1 MNNKIAMLLCL
12 LMVSAPMAGCVGGN
26 DESNPDN
33 EELSDDW
40 NVYFAAT
47 AADLPTCDETT
58 NGRLY
63 YVESGAQFQVC
74 KTTGWEVITIQGPV
88 GANGADGTDGQ
99 DGAPGS
105 NGADGTNGQD
115 GAAGEDGVSTL
126 IRVLSSTGCTTGG
139 NTFEIGDDTNGDG
152 VLDLTEVILT
162 LDICNGADGVDGQD
176 GAAGANGADGQD
188 GAPGADGTNGQ
199 DGAPGADGT

>member
-40 NVYFAAT
+40 NVHFAAT

-63 YVESGAQFQVC
+63 YIESGAQFQVC
-74 KTTGWEVITIQGPV
+74 KTTGWEIISIQGPV
-88 GANGADGTDGQ
+88 GAN
-99 DGAPGS
+99 
-105 NGADGTNGQD
+105 
-115 GAAGEDGVSTL
+115 
-126 IRVLSSTGCTTGG
+126 VLTALMVKM
-139 NTFEIGDDTNGDG
+139 
-152 VLDLTEVILT
+152 VLLVQMVLTALMDKMALPELMVLT
-162 LDICNGADGVDGQD
+162 ALMDKMELLVKMVYQH
-176 GAAGANGADGQD
+176 
-188 GAPGADGTNGQ
+188 
-199 DGAPGADGT
+199 